1 MAPREPE
8 RTQARRF
15 NFYVALNVT
24 ALWAFT
30 KGQAGKC
37 HWKIHKTTNEFNKAH
52 MIKGFR
58 CSRKPLTSEYQLFW
72 RVLDIVTMRRV
83 DRGHELLRAFARRID
98 EDVMRTASL
107 DNVARLQKNDILGDL
122 GSKT

>member
-30 KGQAGKC
+30 KGLAGKC
-37 HWKIHKTTNEFNKAH
+37 HWKIDKTWNEFNKSL
-52 MIKGFR
+52 MTKGFR
-58 CSRKPLTSEYQLFW
+58 GSRKPLVGNNATSDTYQ
-72 RVLDIVTMRRV
+72 M
-83 DRGHELLRAFARRID
+83 
-98 EDVMRTASL
+98 S
-107 DNVARLQKNDILGDL
+107 
-122 GSKT
+122 

>member
-1 MAPREPE
+1 
-8 RTQARRF
+8 
-15 NFYVALNVT
+15 
-24 ALWAFT
+24 
-30 KGQAGKC
+30 
-37 HWKIHKTTNEFNKAH
+37 